1 MNEPQKEEKYYFTA
15 HKKRKKKK
23 GEKGVESSGGETHL
37 REEKRGKKEGIFLA
51 KDALYLT
58 GIPYIYIYTYV
69 YKYHIMGR
77 FFSNLTRSCE

>member
-1 MNEPQKEEKYYFTA
+1 MSR
-15 HKKRKKKK
+15 KKKKNIISPHTKKGKKKK

-58 GIPYIYIYTYV
+58 GIPYIYIYIHMYTS
-69 YKYHIMGR
+69 IISWGD
-77 FFSNLTRSCE
+77 FSVI